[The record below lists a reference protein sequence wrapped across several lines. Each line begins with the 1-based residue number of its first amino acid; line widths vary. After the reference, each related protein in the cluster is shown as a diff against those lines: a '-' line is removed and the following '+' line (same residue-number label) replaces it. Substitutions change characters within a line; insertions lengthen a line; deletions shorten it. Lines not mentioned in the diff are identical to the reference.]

1 MGIAMSDP
9 PQGVDYAHAHCA
21 NSREQAAGGP
31 HQEREAQPETQGQLR
46 QDQRRK
52 QAVERHSE
60 PGDYRRG
67 KKQSKRAAD
76 EGDYHGLGENQ
87 EQHGTIRKSNGLQ
100 DGELCRALADGDG
113 HRVACHEEKRKENDA
128 GDGQEEEFNV
138 AKLFGETGGESGFGL
153 GLGLIRRV
161 GKFLINCFGNADGI
175 VGAVELK
182 DVPADL
188 ALDKRGHAFV
198 KVFPLKPELA
208 FVAARLIAVINA
220 IEIEIPGAVRAI
232 KRILD
237 RDAVANLPS
246 EALRGSR
253 ADYRSLAVLDEILPL
268 IFGHDELAHHL
279 AVVFDVNC
287 KLREEIFLLDVYAA
301 EPIVVGDGL
310 DARDGQDFVPVCDGH
325 GLNQPDAVG
334 NHQAVSTGNLRAAA
348 ESALHHGEKHKENQ
362 SDGEG
367 ADGEDQSDFLAKEI
381 GKDEPAKFHA
391 APPAMTLCGEDL
403 PSTRTPFS
411 RWRVVCARVATTGSC
426 VTIKTGLRDF
436 PTSSSM
442 SAMISSALLR
452 SRSPVGSS
460 HRRNVGS
467 ETMARAM
474 VTRCSWPPE
483 SCRG

>member
-1 MGIAMSDP
+1 MGIAISDP
-9 PQGVDYAHAHCA
+9 PQRVNDAHAHRSD
-21 NSREQAAGGP
+21 SRQQAAGGS
-31 HQEREAQPETQGQLR
+31 HQEREAQPETQSQLR
-46 QDQRRK
+46 QNQRGQ
-52 QAVERHSE
+52 QAVESRAHTWNGSSGKNKSE
-60 PGDYRRG
+60 
-67 KKQSKRAAD
+67 RAAD
-76 EGDYHGLGENQ
+76 ESDYHRFGENQ

-100 DGELCRALADGDG
+100 DGELAGAFAYGNG
-113 HRVACHEEKRKENDA
+113 HGVPSHEEKREENNAADGKDKE
-128 GDGQEEEFNV
+128 FYV
-138 AKLFGETGGESGFGL
+138 AKLLGETGRERGFGL
-153 GLGLIRRV
+153 GLSLSRRV
-161 GKFLINCFGNADGI
+161 GELPVNGLRNADGI
-175 VGAVELK
+175 IGAIQLQ
-182 DVPADL
+182 DVPSDL
-188 ALDKRGHAFV
+188 TLDEGRHTFV
-198 KVFPLKPELA
+198 EIFPLKPELA
-208 FVAARLIAVINA
+208 FIAAGFIAVINA
-220 IEIEIPGAVRAI
+220 IEIEIPSAVGAVKGVLDGDAI
-232 KRILD
+232 
-237 RDAVANLPS
+237 ANLPA
-246 EALRGSR
+246 EALRDLR
-253 ADYRSLAVLDEILPL
+253 ADNRSLAVLNEVLPL
-268 IFGHDELAHHL
+268 VLRHDELANYL
-279 AVVFDVNC
+279 TLVFGVNG
-287 KLREEIFLLDVYAA
+287 KLRKEIFLFDVHTAK
-301 EPIVVGDGL
+301 PVIVGDGL
-310 DARDGQDFVPVCDGH
+310 HARDRQDFVPVCDGH

-334 NHQAVSTGNLRAAA
+334 NHQAVSAGNFRAAA
-348 ESALHHGEKHKENQ
+348 ESALHHSEKHKENQ
-362 SDGEG
+362 SDGER